1 MASMAVLYPQP
12 PRFYVQSP
20 AGDALWTSGMPFY
33 PVRSAGLGTSLS
45 ASEKL
50 EQRAN
55 LRSKNRL
62 LKGRPIY
69 SGNWDT
75 WFLLTCCAYL
85 CSNPGCRK
93 MAKMAFFGDFEFLRE
108 VRVVMEN
115 VGK

>member
-1 MASMAVLYPQP
+1 MLFWLV
-12 PRFYVQSP
+12 
-20 AGDALWTSGMPFY
+20 G
-33 PVRSAGLGTSLS
+33 SAGLGDWLS
-45 ASEKL
+45 VSEKL
-50 EQRAN
+50 EQRPN
-55 LRSKNRL
+55 LRPKNRL
-62 LKGRPIY
+62 LKGRRIY

-93 MAKMAFFGDFEFLRE
+93 SVKMALFGDFEFLRE